1 MSRNFELLDQAG
13 RLQEVLEP
21 PVNAQAP
28 RSAPAADKGL
38 STPALD
44 VAGAVRE
51 EIAKLVLNLFL
62 LPGTRAPRQVV
73 FTGMEA
79 GTGCS
84 WVCAR
89 VGEVLASQT
98 NGSVCVVDCNLRSP
112 SLHQHFAINNHFGL
126 SDALL
131 QSNPVH
137 QYTRQLSRR
146 NLWFLSCGSTIDNWQ
161 QQVASESLKDRLT
174 ELRAQF
180 DYVLMDVAPM
190 NTCNDCMLLGNSSDG
205 VVLVLKANSTRR
217 EAAQKAL
224 KEIKAAK
231 IQILGAVLNQRTFP
245 IPSRI
250 YNWL

>member
-1 MSRNFELLDQAG
+1 VSRNFELLDQAG
-13 RLQEVLEP
+13 RLQQMLEA
-21 PVNAQAP
+21 PVE
-28 RSAPAADKGL
+28 APAPQSMPATDQGP

-44 VAGAVRE
+44 VAGTERE

-62 LPGTRAPRQVV
+62 LPGAHGPRQVA

-84 WVCAR
+84 WICAR

-112 SLHQHFAINNHFGL
+112 GLHQQFAISNHFGL

-137 QYTRQLSRR
+137 QYARQLSRK
-146 NLWFLSCGSTIDNWQ
+146 NLWLLSCGSTIENWQ
-161 QQVASESLKDRLT
+161 EQVSSESLRLRLA
-174 ELRAQF
+174 ELRSQF
-180 DYVLMDVAPM
+180 DYVLLDVAPV
-190 NTCNDCMLLGNSSDG
+190 NSCNDCIVLGKSSDG

-217 EAAQKAL
+217 ETAQRAL
-224 KEIKAAK
+224 KELKAAH
-231 IQILGAVLNQRTFP
+231 IPILGAVLNQRTFP
-245 IPSRI
+245 IPNTI